1 MSLPNSSGR
10 LDVIVIGGGPAGS
23 TAATMLAKHGC
34 SVLLLERSEFPRD
47 HVGESLLPASI
58 PVLEELGVIDE
69 VQQAGF
75 LPKWGATM
83 IWGIDKE
90 PWSWYFRE
98 TNEQYPNSYQVWR
111 PEFDKI
117 LLDNSRKHGVDV
129 REKHRV
135 VHVVF
140 EGSKAVGVKYVDD
153 FGNSKIANAEYIVDA
168 SGQQN
173 VLGSQLNTKK
183 EDRFFRNL
191 AVYGYYTGVPKL
203 PEPAHNNIF
212 IESYENGWCWNIP
225 LHNGHNSIG
234 IVVDGTSNQNS
245 IQELGAETFYI
256 GELSKAS
263 YISRLLE
270 TAELQSVPSVIKD
283 WSYSCSPMVGDGY
296 ILVGDAAC
304 FIDPLFSSGV
314 HLALMSGVLSSTYIN
329 TSKRDETLGL
339 ASRSVYEDL
348 YMKEYGHFRE
358 LARLFYSSNRS
369 VESYFWEARRVLDA
383 DTSLS
388 PRNAFIQAVAG
399 QSTRGYERVVLQ
411 HGDLPKS
418 FLGSVNQIESEVQGR
433 SEEFTQLSVD
443 GGSSLSK
450 SLSVIPKLS
459 EGVVL
464 ERKPVLGEGIFTW
477 GYVLN
482 TQNRNNGLECS
493 ELVAVLI
500 SKMDGQST
508 LGDLLDLFKERTP
521 EGDWPNLRQAL
532 INSLRLL
539 YIDGVIERFSSEA

>member
-1 MSLPNSSGR
+1 MVLPNSSGQV
-10 LDVIVIGGGPAGS
+10 DVIVIGGGPAGS
-23 TAATMLAKHGC
+23 TAATMLSKHGY

-58 PVLEELGVIDE
+58 PVLEELGVMDD

-83 IWGIDKE
+83 IWGMDKE

-98 TNEQYPNSYQVWR
+98 TNEQYPHSYQVWR

-117 LLDNSRKHGVDV
+117 LLDNSRRHGVDV

-135 VHVVF
+135 VNVIF
-140 EGSKAVGVKYVDD
+140 QDSKAVGVQFVDSEGD
-153 FGNSKIANAEYIVDA
+153 SDTATAGYIVDA

-173 VLGSQLNTKK
+173 VLGSQLNIKTQ
-183 EDRFFRNL
+183 DPFFRNL
-191 AVYGYYTGVPKL
+191 AVYGYYTGVPRL
-203 PEPAHNNIF
+203 SEPAHNNIF

-225 LHNGHNSIG
+225 LHNGQNSVG
-234 IVVDGTSNQNS
+234 VVVDGASNQNS
-245 IQELGAETFYI
+245 IQKHGAEKFYRR
-256 GELSKAS
+256 ELSKAS
-263 YISRLLE
+263 YMSNLLE
-270 TAELQSVPSVIKD
+270 SAVLKTEPSVIKD
-283 WSYSCSPMVGDGY
+283 WSYSCSPMVGNGY
-296 ILVGDAAC
+296 ILAGDAAC

-314 HLALMSGVLSSTYIN
+314 HLALMSGVLAATYIN
-329 TSKRDETLGL
+329 TAIKDETLGL
-339 ASRSVYEDL
+339 ASRSVYEDI
-348 YMKEYGHFRE
+348 YTKEYGHFRE

-383 DTSLS
+383 DSSLS

-399 QSTRGYERVVLQ
+399 QSARGYERVVLQ

-418 FLGSVNQIESEVQGR
+418 FLGSISQIEAEVQRR

-443 GGSSLSK
+443 GDSSLLK
-450 SLSVIPKLS
+450 SSSMIPKLS

-464 ERKPVLGEGIFTW
+464 ERKPVLGEGIFNW

-482 TQNRNNGLECS
+482 TLDKNSGLECS

-500 SKMDGQST
+500 SKIDGHST
-508 LGDLLDLFKERTP
+508 LDDLLGMFRERTS
-521 EGDWPNLRQAL
+521 EGDWPTLRHAL
-532 INSLRLL
+532 INSIRLL
-539 YIDGVIERFSSEA
+539 YMDSVIERFDSNV